1 MSRSGVGGHAPPSSL
16 PSFSSFSPVPL
27 ESGEESVEVVLRR
40 DADGG
45 HDVPDVESPPATY
58 ATYTLL
64 PLPLGRRD

>member
-1 MSRSGVGGHAPPSSL
+1 MSRSGGGGHAPPASL

-27 ESGEESVEVVLRR
+27 ESDEESVEVVLRR

-45 HDVPDVESPPATY
+45 HDVPNVESTPAKD

-64 PLPLGRRD
+64 PLPLGRRN

>member
-1 MSRSGVGGHAPPSSL
+1 MSRSEGGGHAPSSSL
-16 PSFSSFSPVPL
+16 STFSSFSPL
-27 ESGEESVEVVLRR
+27 ESGGESVEVVLRR

-64 PLPLGRRD
+64 PLPLGRRN